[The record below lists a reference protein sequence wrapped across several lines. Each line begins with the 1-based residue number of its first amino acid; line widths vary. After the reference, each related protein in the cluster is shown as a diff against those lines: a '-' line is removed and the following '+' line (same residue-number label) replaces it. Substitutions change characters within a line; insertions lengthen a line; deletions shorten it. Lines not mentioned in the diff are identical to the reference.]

1 MDLLVNPT
9 CKECKQVLLTSD
21 VHEGPLP
28 DVVHGVALGRGNVDW
43 QHNIILHILQDQVVD
58 HNVDVVHHAPYQ
70 ALHVAYKTTRTNT
83 RNKTFGK
90 MSLMISHNE
99 TI

>member
-28 DVVHGVALGRGNVDW
+28 YVVHGVALGRGNVNW
-43 QHNIILHILQDQVVD
+43 EHNIILHIL
-58 HNVDVVHHAPYQ
+58 
-70 ALHVAYKTTRTNT
+70 
-83 RNKTFGK
+83 
-90 MSLMISHNE
+90 
-99 TI
+99 